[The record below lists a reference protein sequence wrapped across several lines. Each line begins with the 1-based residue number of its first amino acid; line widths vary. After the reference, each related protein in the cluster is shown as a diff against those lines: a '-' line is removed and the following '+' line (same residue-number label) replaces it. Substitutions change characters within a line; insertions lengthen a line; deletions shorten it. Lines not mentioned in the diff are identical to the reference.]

1 LAVGRSILTATFV
14 MMNFFAF
21 FAVSFLGLPA
31 RLRFGL
37 LVLSGL
43 LLLLPSGVAAQ
54 GPEVEERAERYL
66 DAYMMSNEG
75 ERLEKEGNL
84 PEAMRKFREASQIFD
99 LLAQAHPGW
108 QPEVIGMRRRKVADS
123 LLRVQ
128 GVMQR
133 SPAAT
138 APLPGVAA
146 VPSGGSFEKSG
157 APMAPGLAVV
167 PGSAPSGP
175 PEVGTWGT
183 GGTGSAAA
191 GSGEVPSLG
200 AFLRE
205 YEERVKEKMAALQ
218 SKNLEMEGALR
229 KWDDWYRWASKE
241 IQVARSEKESL
252 AGRAAEMEGRVQ
264 QMQREVEAGRATQGQ
279 LDTLLKEKA
288 ALLALEKTNNQRLSA
303 AETAASEAAEK
314 VSAASTELGAL
325 TKERDLLKTE
335 RDKALKERDAA
346 LVSEKK
352 LTVELAEMK
361 KSQPDEAM
369 LKKLTAE
376 NERLKGELEA
386 AKLQVTALQD
396 SVTKKDAEIANLKT
410 ELGAIQGQ
418 LATLRQENT
427 AYQTQVSELTVQL
440 KELQQ
445 GMAKADSAASA
456 EESALLKEVIL
467 RQLRNQARQQQAKA
481 LVIEELKK
489 MEGASADLLTQV
501 QELDAGRLEL
511 TPEEEALFTDPQAQ
525 ELLRSGSGA
534 VKAKLIASGDP
545 APAPEMEAKLT
556 QPPAGGALAG
566 LLAEAVR
573 AMQNKDYAGAVKVY
587 SEALRADPKNVEVLL
602 GLGDAHQ
609 RGGQFA
615 EAEVALKKCL
625 DYAPDNAM
633 AYHALGL
640 TYFRSDRLNESMD
653 AFESSLARDGKQA
666 LAHHYLGIIASR
678 LKQAQRAE
686 KEFRTAL
693 AINPDFGE
701 AHFNLAVLYLGWD
714 PPQLDKSRTEYQS
727 AISKGVLPDESLEKL
742 LKQ

>member
-1 LAVGRSILTATFV
+1 

-43 LLLLPSGVAAQ
+43 LLLPSGVAAQ
-54 GPEVEERAERYL
+54 EPEVEERAERYL

-75 ERLEKEGNL
+75 ERLEKDGNL

-99 LLAQAHPGW
+99 SLAQAHPGW

-133 SPAAT
+133 SPVAT
-138 APLPGVAA
+138 APVPGVAA
-146 VPSGGSFEKSG
+146 VTDGGRVEKSG
-157 APMAPGLAVV
+157 APMAAGLAVV
-167 PGSAPSGP
+167 PGSVPAGP

-191 GSGEVPSLG
+191 GGGEVPSLG

-205 YEERVKEKMAALQ
+205 YEERVKEKMATLQ

-314 VSAASTELGAL
+314 VSAASMELSAV

-410 ELGAIQGQ
+410 ELGMIQGQ

-445 GMAKADSAASA
+445 SMAKADSAASA
-456 EESALLKEVIL
+456 DESALLKEVIL

-511 TPEEEALFTDPQAQ
+511 TAEEEALFTDPQAQ

-545 APAPEMEAKLT
+545 APAPEMAAKLT

-566 LLAEAVR
+566 LLVEAVR
-573 AMQNKDYAGAVKVY
+573 AMQDKDYVRAVKVY

-653 AFESSLARDGKQA
+653 AFEASLARDGKQA

-727 AISKGVLPDESLEKL
+727 AISKGVLPDENLEKL
-742 LKQ
+742 LKP

>member
-1 LAVGRSILTATFV
+1 

-99 LLAQAHPGW
+99 SLAQAHPGW

-138 APLPGVAA
+138 APVPGVAA
-146 VPSGGSFEKSG
+146 VPGGGSVEKSG
-157 APMAPGLAVV
+157 APMAAGLAVV

-279 LDTLLKEKA
+279 LDTLLKEKV

-653 AFESSLARDGKQA
+653 AFEASLARDAKQA

>member
-1 LAVGRSILTATFV
+1 MAVGRSILTATFV

-43 LLLLPSGVAAQ
+43 LLLLPSGIAAQ

-133 SPAAT
+133 SPAST
-138 APLPGVAA
+138 APVPG
-146 VPSGGSFEKSG
+146 GGSVEKSG
-157 APMAPGLAVV
+157 APMAAGLAVV

-361 KSQPDEAM
+361 KSQPDETM

-445 GMAKADSAASA
+445 GMAKADSAANA

>member
-1 LAVGRSILTATFV
+1 

-21 FAVSFLGLPA
+21 SAVSSPCLFA
-31 RLRFGL
+31 RLRLGL
-37 LVLSGL
+37 VVLSGL
-43 LLLLPSGVAAQ
+43 MLGVLPSGALAQ
-54 GPEVEERAERYL
+54 GVEVEERAERYL

-75 ERLEKEGNL
+75 ERLEKEGDL
-84 PEAMRKFREASQIFD
+84 QEAMRKFREASQIFD
-99 LLAQAHPGW
+99 SLAQAHPSW

-123 LLRVQ
+123 ISRVQ

-133 SPAAT
+133 GPAA
-138 APLPGVAA
+138 
-146 VPSGGSFEKSG
+146 S
-157 APMAPGLAVV
+157 APMPGMAATPARPAELAPPAAAGLSVV
-167 PGSAPSGP
+167 PGSTPVAP
-175 PEVGTWGT
+175 PEVGNWGKA
-183 GGTGSAAA
+183 GAENAVTGS
-191 GSGEVPSLG
+191 GGVPSLG
-200 AFLRE
+200 DFLRE
-205 YEERVKEKMAALQ
+205 YEERVKAEMASLK
-218 SKNLEMEGALR
+218 SKNLEMEVALR

-241 IQVARSEKESL
+241 IQVARAEKESL

-303 AETAASEAAEK
+303 AETAAAEAAEK
-314 VSAASTELGAL
+314 VSAASTELSAL
-325 TKERDLLKTE
+325 TKERDKLKME
-335 RDKALKERDAA
+335 RDTAMKERDTALAA
-346 LVSEKK
+346 EKK
-352 LTVELAEMK
+352 LTAEVAEMK
-361 KSQPDEAM
+361 KSPADEVA

-386 AKLQVTALQD
+386 AKLQVTALQE
-396 SVTKKDAEIANLKT
+396 SVTKKDAEIASLKT

-418 LATLRQENT
+418 LATLRKENT

-534 VKAKLIASGDP
+534 VKAKLIASGEP
-545 APAPEMEAKLT
+545 APAPEMNGKLS
-556 QPPAGGALAG
+556 QAPAGGALAG

-625 DYAPDNAM
+625 DYAPDNAL

-653 AFESSLARDGKQA
+653 AFEASLARDGKQA

>member
-1 LAVGRSILTATFV
+1 
-14 MMNFFAF
+14 
-21 FAVSFLGLPA
+21 
-31 RLRFGL
+31 
-37 LVLSGL
+37 
-43 LLLLPSGVAAQ
+43 
-54 GPEVEERAERYL
+54 
-66 DAYMMSNEG
+66 
-75 ERLEKEGNL
+75 
-84 PEAMRKFREASQIFD
+84 
-99 LLAQAHPGW
+99 
-108 QPEVIGMRRRKVADS
+108 
-123 LLRVQ
+123 
-128 GVMQR
+128 
-133 SPAAT
+133 
-138 APLPGVAA
+138 
-146 VPSGGSFEKSG
+146 
-157 APMAPGLAVV
+157 
-167 PGSAPSGP
+167 
-175 PEVGTWGT
+175 
-183 GGTGSAAA
+183 
-191 GSGEVPSLG
+191 
-200 AFLRE
+200 
-205 YEERVKEKMAALQ
+205 
-218 SKNLEMEGALR
+218 
-229 KWDDWYRWASKE
+229 
-241 IQVARSEKESL
+241 
-252 AGRAAEMEGRVQ
+252 
-264 QMQREVEAGRATQGQ
+264 
-279 LDTLLKEKA
+279 
-288 ALLALEKTNNQRLSA
+288 
-303 AETAASEAAEK
+303 
-314 VSAASTELGAL
+314 
-325 TKERDLLKTE
+325 
-335 RDKALKERDAA
+335 
-346 LVSEKK
+346 
-352 LTVELAEMK
+352 MK

-445 GMAKADSAASA
+445 GMAKADSAATA

-693 AINPDFGE
+693 AINPEFGE